1 MTGNGRILMS
11 EIVLVLDPGSSSLK
25 FGIYRFATAP
35 AMASIDS
42 ATPELLVSG
51 VIDRLGSP
59 EAEYSAVSPGGRD
72 EIQPAPGLQPA
83 QAVARTISSLS
94 KRLGID
100 LLVPGSLSAI
110 GCRVV
115 HGGDRFVDPCFV
127 TVEVAAQIRDLKRLA
142 PLHNPPAADVLE
154 ACLGL
159 LPHVPVV
166 AVFDT
171 MFHRTMPAVARTYAL
186 PREVANIHGIH
197 RFGFHGIAHGYVSA
211 KLILKLRKTAGESRC
226 ITCHLGNG
234 ASICAVLNGKS
245 IDTSMGM
252 TPMEGLVMGTR
263 SGDVDPGILV
273 FLQRELGMSV
283 DSLDDLLNHK
293 SGLLGVSSISSD
305 VRDLESAIA
314 RGDVNAQLA
323 IDLFVYR
330 AAKQIGAYAVALD
343 GLDGLAFSG
352 GVGEHAID
360 IRQRICRQLRVLGV
374 DCSAERNASAKAGEE
389 SLISSESSKVA
400 VWVIPAD
407 EDIQIANEVMN
418 LRATATQ

>member
-1 MTGNGRILMS
+1 
-11 EIVLVLDPGSSSLK
+11 
-25 FGIYRFATAP
+25 
-35 AMASIDS
+35 
-42 ATPELLVSG
+42 
-51 VIDRLGSP
+51 
-59 EAEYSAVSPGGRD
+59 
-72 EIQPAPGLQPA
+72 
-83 QAVARTISSLS
+83 
-94 KRLGID
+94 
-100 LLVPGSLSAI
+100 
-110 GCRVV
+110 
-115 HGGDRFVDPCFV
+115 
-127 TVEVAAQIRDLKRLA
+127 
-142 PLHNPPAADVLE
+142 
-154 ACLGL
+154 
-159 LPHVPVV
+159 
-166 AVFDT
+166 
-171 MFHRTMPAVARTYAL
+171 
-186 PREVANIHGIH
+186 
-197 RFGFHGIAHGYVSA
+197 
-211 KLILKLRKTAGESRC
+211 
-226 ITCHLGNG
+226 
-234 ASICAVLNGKS
+234 
-245 IDTSMGM
+245 
-252 TPMEGLVMGTR
+252 MGTR